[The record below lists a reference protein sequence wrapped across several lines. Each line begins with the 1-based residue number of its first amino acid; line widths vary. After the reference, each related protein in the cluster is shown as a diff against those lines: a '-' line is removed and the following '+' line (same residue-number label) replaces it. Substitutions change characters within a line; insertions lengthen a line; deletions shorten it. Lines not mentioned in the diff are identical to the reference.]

1 MSPISMF
8 PTKPATTATGPAAA
22 TPAAGGN
29 PPSPAAVTPP
39 LPIIAIPLQC
49 AQCGVM
55 LSSSW
60 TPANGRVYVHQTNA
74 NCAVTGK
81 KFVVNGSTVVERNA

>member
-1 MSPISMF
+1 
-8 PTKPATTATGPAAA
+8 
-22 TPAAGGN
+22 
-29 PPSPAAVTPP
+29 
-39 LPIIAIPLQC
+39 
-49 AQCGVM
+49 M